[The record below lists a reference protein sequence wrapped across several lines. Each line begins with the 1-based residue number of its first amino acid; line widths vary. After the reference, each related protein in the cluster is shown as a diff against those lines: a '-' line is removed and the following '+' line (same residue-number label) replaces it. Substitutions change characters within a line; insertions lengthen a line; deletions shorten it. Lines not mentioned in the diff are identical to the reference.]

1 MPTVPNQPTGEAA
14 EPAPVSR
21 AHLTLIVSGL
31 VRAGA
36 NAPVRTEF
44 TELPAGRELEV
55 QLADGDRHT
64 VDVFAKM
71 FDLPTPAASS
81 WVTTRAL
88 QTCRAYGS
96 TSLAPSFGWKVHVH
110 CLIDASKDRAIGTAH
125 VPVAPPLDGEPETSC
140 DEDCGDPACHNVP
153 AESPHDMTGAIA

>member
-1 MPTVPNQPTGEAA
+1 MPTVPNQPTGEAT

-21 AHLTLIVSGL
+21 AHMTLIIAGL

-64 VDVFAKM
+64 VEVFAKM
-71 FDLPTPAASS
+71 FDLPEPAASG
-81 WVTTRAL
+81 WVTTRGL
-88 QTCRAYGS
+88 ETRRAFGS
-96 TSLAPSFGWKVHVH
+96 TALTPSFGWKVHVH
-110 CLIDASKDRAIGTAH
+110 CLIDATADRAVGKAH
-125 VPVAPPLDGEPETSC
+125 VQV
-140 DEDCGDPACHNVP
+140 
-153 AESPHDMTGAIA
+153 HDMAGATA